1 MEQVTKLAEFLNG
14 KNAVF
19 GNQIIKND
27 SDFYF
32 DVLTELFRAYQRAGY
47 VNKKPS
53 DWLMPENHEKATK
66 VLIMILHGL
75 RALCKEVYHRKR
87 PASEI
92 HRPGYPRA
100 CPRSMDVYSTKSQHP
115 Y

>member
-27 SDFYF
+27 SDYYF

-75 RALCKEVYHRKR
+75 RALCKEVYHHDRLSKSTVR
-87 PASEI
+87 TWVVLGQEI
-92 HRPGYPRA
+92 SHP
-100 CPRSMDVYSTKSQHP
+100 STIP
-115 Y
+115 

>member
-1 MEQVTKLAEFLNG
+1 MNG

-27 SDFYF
+27 SDYYF
-32 DVLTELFRAYQRAGY
+32 DVLTELFRAYQKAGY

-75 RALCKEVYHRKR
+75 RALCKKVYPKR
-87 PASEI
+87 
-92 HRPGYPRA
+92 
-100 CPRSMDVYSTKSQHP
+100 ST
-115 Y
+115 